1 MSIDARSRVAVAEL
15 REAAERQRVPAVSDI
30 ARAGARRRRR
40 RAGAATTVV
49 VGLLI
54 VAVVGSG
61 RFMASPDVRPVTPP
75 TPTPSPSFGLA
86 CRAPGISCAD
96 GRLRV
101 FDVLPVPISF
111 VPIGGVNTDDITPA
125 NATLQINRNIGSR
138 SSGVIVFEHPTA
150 IDPSTGAPATALAG
164 SGAAGAAAWL
174 AGLPFVAPT
183 TVRSVVVGG
192 HAGYRVDVALRE
204 GATLSA
210 FKAGQ
215 AAQFTFV
222 TGHASGLDWSAAVSE
237 SLRSSTYYLVDVPGH
252 GLVVMW
258 VWAWQGTA
266 SDVDALTPLI
276 DSIQFG

>member
-1 MSIDARSRVAVAEL
+1 MSIDARGRLAVTEL
-15 REAAERQRVPAVSDI
+15 REAAEHQSVPTLSDI
-30 ARAGARRRRR
+30 ARAGARRRQR
-40 RAGAATTVV
+40 RAGAVAAVCA
-49 VGLLI
+49 GLLLAGI
-54 VAVVGSG
+54 AVSG
-61 RFMASPDVRPVTPP
+61 RLTASPDLRPVTP
-75 TPTPSPSFGLA
+75 PTPSPSFGLA

-111 VPIGGVNTDDITPA
+111 IPIGGVNTDDITPA
-125 NATLQINRNIGSR
+125 NATLQINRNVGTR
-138 SSGVIVFEHPTA
+138 SSGVIVFEHPTP
-150 IDPSTGAPATALAG
+150 IDPRTSAPAAGLAG
-164 SGAAGAAAWL
+164 SGAADAAAWL

-192 HAGYRVDVALRE
+192 HAGYRVDVTLRE
-204 GATLSA
+204 GATLTA

-222 TGHASGLDWSAAVSE
+222 TGHTSGLDWSAAVSA

-252 GLVVMW
+252 GLVVLW
-258 VWAWQGTA
+258 VWTWQGSA